1 MVETINEKFGIEL
14 SYFLTDE
21 RRMEKVH
28 FWANNQV
35 EIQAFV
41 MDDVE
46 EYQDDIKGEIKFLKN
61 AKTKKDIIDYL
72 EYYVGWNTT
81 ENFKEEDFENGYN
94 KKEDSYLLDFKEFK
108 IVAK

>member
-1 MVETINEKFGIEL
+1 MVETINEKFGIKL

-46 EYQDDIKGEIKFLKN
+46 EY
-61 AKTKKDIIDYL
+61 T
-72 EYYVGWNTT
+72 
-81 ENFKEEDFENGYN
+81 
-94 KKEDSYLLDFKEFK
+94 
-108 IVAK
+108 